1 VDTSAIIAVL
11 LSDDRRH
18 RQAREAFERLAER
31 RDGLLTTSYVLL
43 EAYALLGRRIG
54 IEAVRLF
61 REEFAPLLDVVWI
74 DASTHERGLDLLLRQ
89 SDRHLTLVDAVS
101 FVVVRD
107 ERVDELFAFDRDF
120 EAEGFPILP

>member
-31 RDGLLTTSYVLL
+31 RDVLLTTSYVLL